1 VEPAVDTLVE
11 ISISARDDDVNVSME
26 VTSVEWVAVV
36 DFSVDVED
44 LIKLV
49 IVSNTVGEIVDSL
62 DCAIE
67 FVMNVDTV
75 GSTVEISGE
84 VDVFISF
91 SSVDDNMSW
100 NTSEVLVMTL
110 IELVNVDVIE

>member
-44 LIKLV
+44 WIKLE
-49 IVSNTVGEIVDSL
+49 IVSDTVGEIVDSL
-62 DCAIE
+62 DCTIE
-67 FVMNVDTV
+67 FVMNVDTS

-91 SSVDDNMSW
+91 SSVDNNMSW

-110 IELVNVDVIE
+110 IELVDVDVIE